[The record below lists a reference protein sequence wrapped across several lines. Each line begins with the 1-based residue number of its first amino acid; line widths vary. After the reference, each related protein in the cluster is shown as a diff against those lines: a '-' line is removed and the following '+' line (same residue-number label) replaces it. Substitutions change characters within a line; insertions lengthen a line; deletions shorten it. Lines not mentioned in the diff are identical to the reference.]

1 MASTKVVPAFKAL
14 SIRKQVALDD
24 LQGLVGNTF
33 ITASEVVKEKGAEIT
48 GKTIHLTHSMTDS
61 HVDAEILVPV
71 SKEVESSNLKFT
83 EVPEATVSFVSV
95 KGSYEN
101 VFSAFESLVAS
112 VSAPKGPARTVYVVS
127 PVDTLD
133 ESKWETEIQI
143 PI

>member
-1 MASTKVVPAFKAL
+1 MSSTKVVPAFKAL

-48 GKTIHLTHSMTDS
+48 GKTIHLTHSMDDN

-71 SKEVESSNLKFT
+71 SKEVESSNLKYT
-83 EVPEATVSFVSV
+83 EIPETTVAFVSV

-101 VFSAFESLVAS
+101 VFSAFESLSAS

-143 PI
+143 PV